1 MPDQTAPSSERR
13 TRRRSVRARV
23 RRFLQKR
30 TVWGVFGFA
39 CLAGAVTH
47 GTMGCEGWDA
57 SEPFTRISPEVDRAL
72 AQLDAGDPRTAEQ
85 ILGEY
90 LNTGVCQGS
99 KIGIP
104 ESVKQKPD
112 GTFDLGL
119 ILFYLG
125 ERYGRKFGDE
135 EKGDPA
141 KPDEPAE
148 IQRRSEE
155 IDCALLVLQA
165 ISGAKETPIELRARA
180 SYLAGNLEFL
190 RRRYE
195 DAVRFYD
202 QALRL
207 VPGVVEEAGGDAI
220 GRDTAWNRAIAL
232 RRLQDEKND
241 AGADGGQDAD
251 ADGADGDDGADGN
264 ESGDADADGAPD
276 APDGDAGGGDAG
288 DGGDGGQDAG
298 DASPG
303 NDAGDAGDGGPADAG
318 QDGSPQESPDAGEQD
333 AGGAPPD
340 EEPTQPPM
348 IRPLPE
354 EEGPQQELEE
364 DDKLLDEYDHGT
376 PTYQQ
381 EEAKRRG
388 TQRRTTEDK

>member
-1 MPDQTAPSSERR
+1 M
-13 TRRRSVRARV
+13 RARA
-23 RRFLQKR
+23 RRFLGKR
-30 TVWGVFGFA
+30 SVWGIFGLA
-39 CLAGAVTH
+39 CLGGGAAH
-47 GTMGCEGWDA
+47 GITGCDGWDP
-57 SEPFTRISPEVDRAL
+57 SQPFTRNSPDVERAL
-72 AQLDAGDPRTAEQ
+72 AQLDAGDLRSAEQ
-85 ILGEY
+85 VLGEY
-90 LNTGVCQGS
+90 LGTGVCQGS

-104 ESVKQKPD
+104 DTVKQKPE

-119 ILFYLG
+119 IHIYLG

-141 KPDEPAE
+141 RPDEPSE
-148 IQRRSEE
+148 VQRRSEE

-165 ISGAKETPIELRARA
+165 IAGARETPIELRARA

-241 AGADGGQDAD
+241 AGADGGQDGDAD
-251 ADGADGDDGADGN
+251 GSDGADGDDGADGN
-264 ESGDADADGAPD
+264 DSGDADADDGSPD
-276 APDGDAGGGDAG
+276 APDGDAGGADSGDAG
-288 DGGDGGQDAG
+288 DGGEDAG

-318 QDGSPQESPDAGEQD
+318 RDGSPQDQNPDAGDD
-333 AGGAPPD
+333 AGGSPPD
-340 EEPTQPPM
+340 ENPTEPPHM
-348 IRPLPE
+348 SPLPE
-354 EEGPQQELEE
+354 EDGQSQELQE
-364 DDKLLDEYDHGT
+364 DDQLLDEFDHGT
-376 PTYQQ
+376 PTFQQ

-388 TQRRTTEDK
+388 GQRRTMEDK